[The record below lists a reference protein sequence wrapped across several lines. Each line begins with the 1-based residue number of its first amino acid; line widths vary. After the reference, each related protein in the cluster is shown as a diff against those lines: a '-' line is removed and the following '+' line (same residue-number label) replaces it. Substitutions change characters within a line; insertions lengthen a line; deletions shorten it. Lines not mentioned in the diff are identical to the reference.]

1 MINTKKT
8 VSITLKNKQ
17 KIVATEDHEVYYE
30 GGWHNLKHL
39 IQLWHETKLE
49 NNTKL
54 QQIPSIKS
62 WFYSFNEL
70 QKNWKDK
77 GIKACLISRRIFKDC
92 FTGRFRGIS
101 FGDCSQDGY
110 VDIRYLSRWKRNKSQ
125 ERNKDRQQFVQPRM
139 GHKVREYISRIQK
152 WIREASERFSK
163 WNVKIKRLASIGNK
177 EREKELWKVLWEE
190 KFSKK
195 VQCFRKSDKRHCVEE
210 VLVSHIKLQDID
222 SVDYVKEKY
231 VYDITVEDAH
241 NYYLDCGKP
250 ILVHNSSKTYS
261 LAQLFALRAI
271 ERKDGVFTICRKTL
285 PSLKASAYRDY
296 IEVLRSLDVFNEA
309 NLNKSELIYR
319 IGNSETEFIS
329 VDEPQK
335 IRGRKRVDLWINEA
349 NELTYEDFRQLLLR
363 TTGQVF
369 LDYNPSDEFHW
380 IYEHVLPREDC
391 EFIQS
396 TYLDNPFLEA
406 SIIKEIELLKDVDP
420 NYWKIYGLGERGVSE
435 SKVYSNWDLCDEF
448 QEGCDIIYGLDFG
461 YNNETALVRVGIKEK
476 DIYVQELI
484 YEKHLTNAD
493 LINKIKELD
502 IKGLIFADSAEPQRI
517 EELLRAGISVRP
529 TIKDGKVKLG
539 IDLMKTYKIHVT
551 KDSVNGQK
559 EIRSYSWK
567 TDRDG
572 KVLDEPVKV
581 NDHWLDATRY
591 AVYTYAKQPVPSIS
605 WA

>member
-1 MINTKKT
+1 MKIKATT
-8 VSITLKNKQ
+8 V
-17 KIVATEDHEVYYE
+17 
-30 GGWHNLKHL
+30 
-39 IQLWHETKLE
+39 
-49 NNTKL
+49 
-54 QQIPSIKS
+54 
-62 WFYSFNEL
+62 F
-70 QKNWKDK
+70 QKNW
-77 GIKACLISRRIFKDC
+77 
-92 FTGRFRGIS
+92 
-101 FGDCSQDGY
+101 
-110 VDIRYLSRWKRNKSQ
+110 N
-125 ERNKDRQQFVQPRM
+125 
-139 GHKVREYISRIQK
+139 
-152 WIREASERFSK
+152 
-163 WNVKIKRLASIGNK
+163 
-177 EREKELWKVLWEE
+177 
-190 KFSKK
+190 SKK
-195 VQCFRKSDKRHCVEE
+195 KIIVNQGGTR
-210 VLVSHIKLQDID
+210 
-222 SVDYVKEKY
+222 
-231 VYDITVEDAH
+231 
-241 NYYLDCGKP
+241 
-250 ILVHNSSKTYS
+250 SSKTYS

-380 IYEHVLPREDC
+380 IYEHILPREDC

-461 YNNETALVRVGIKEK
+461 YNNETALVRVGIKER

>member
-1 MINTKKT
+1 M
-8 VSITLKNKQ
+8 
-17 KIVATEDHEVYYE
+17 
-30 GGWHNLKHL
+30 
-39 IQLWHETKLE
+39 
-49 NNTKL
+49 
-54 QQIPSIKS
+54 
-62 WFYSFNEL
+62 
-70 QKNWKDK
+70 
-77 GIKACLISRRIFKDC
+77 
-92 FTGRFRGIS
+92 
-101 FGDCSQDGY
+101 
-110 VDIRYLSRWKRNKSQ
+110 
-125 ERNKDRQQFVQPRM
+125 
-139 GHKVREYISRIQK
+139 
-152 WIREASERFSK
+152 
-163 WNVKIKRLASIGNK
+163 
-177 EREKELWKVLWEE
+177 
-190 KFSKK
+190 
-195 VQCFRKSDKRHCVEE
+195 
-210 VLVSHIKLQDID
+210 
-222 SVDYVKEKY
+222 
-231 VYDITVEDAH
+231 
-241 NYYLDCGKP
+241 
-250 ILVHNSSKTYS
+250 
-261 LAQLFALRAI
+261 RAI

-296 IEVLRSLDVFNEA
+296 IEVLRSLDVFNET

-396 TYLDNPFLEA
+396 TYLDNPFLED
-406 SIIKEIELLKDVDP
+406 SIVKEIELLKDVDP

-448 QEGCDIIYGLDFG
+448 PDGCDIIYGLDFG
-461 YNNETALVRVGIKEK
+461 YNNETALVKVGIKER
-476 DIYVQELI
+476 DLYVQELI

-572 KVLDEPVKV
+572 KVLDDPVKV

>member
-1 MINTKKT
+1 
-8 VSITLKNKQ
+8 
-17 KIVATEDHEVYYE
+17 
-30 GGWHNLKHL
+30 
-39 IQLWHETKLE
+39 
-49 NNTKL
+49 
-54 QQIPSIKS
+54 
-62 WFYSFNEL
+62 
-70 QKNWKDK
+70 
-77 GIKACLISRRIFKDC
+77 
-92 FTGRFRGIS
+92 
-101 FGDCSQDGY
+101 
-110 VDIRYLSRWKRNKSQ
+110 
-125 ERNKDRQQFVQPRM
+125 
-139 GHKVREYISRIQK
+139 
-152 WIREASERFSK
+152 
-163 WNVKIKRLASIGNK
+163 
-177 EREKELWKVLWEE
+177 
-190 KFSKK
+190 
-195 VQCFRKSDKRHCVEE
+195 
-210 VLVSHIKLQDID
+210 
-222 SVDYVKEKY
+222 
-231 VYDITVEDAH
+231 
-241 NYYLDCGKP
+241 
-250 ILVHNSSKTYS
+250 
-261 LAQLFALRAI
+261 
-271 ERKDGVFTICRKTL
+271 
-285 PSLKASAYRDY
+285 
-296 IEVLRSLDVFNEA
+296 VLRSLDVFNEA

-380 IYEHVLPREDC
+380 IYEHILPREDC

-461 YNNETALVRVGIKEK
+461 YNNETALVRVGIKER